1 MFAWRDR
8 LSTAPMSV
16 VFVVYLAFS
25 ILWYFGLVNAW
36 HPPPFGVPDLAFA
49 ATVGLLNALA
59 LTVFLEMIRR
69 REKTVTGPCWHD
81 ARTTFNHVMRTGEIP
96 MNSSLDVPLLVLVER
111 HKTRLR
117 GASFAPWLFG
127 GFALLLLRSA
137 IPTYNVLAIAL
148 TLLVL
153 ILLGEV
159 CWTDYLRGPNRLAQL
174 EEALRLR
181 SAQHATSTGEGAT
194 PSTPSA

>member
-1 MFAWRDR
+1 
-8 LSTAPMSV
+8 MSV
-16 VFVVYLAFS
+16 VFIVYLAFS
-25 ILWYFGLVNAW
+25 ILWCFGLASAW
-36 HPPPFGVPDLAFA
+36 HLSLFGVPDLAFA
-49 ATVGLLNALA
+49 AIVGLLDTLA
-59 LTVFLEMIRR
+59 LTVVSEMKRR

-96 MNSSLDVPLLVLVER
+96 MNSSLDVPLLALVER

-117 GASFAPWLFG
+117 GAGFAPWLFG
-127 GFALLLLRSA
+127 GFALLILRGAISA
-137 IPTYNVLAIAL
+137 HGVLVIAL

-159 CWTDYLRGPNRLAQL
+159 CWTDYVRGPNRLVQL

-181 SAQHATSTGEGAT
+181 SAQHATSTG
-194 PSTPSA
+194 SFW